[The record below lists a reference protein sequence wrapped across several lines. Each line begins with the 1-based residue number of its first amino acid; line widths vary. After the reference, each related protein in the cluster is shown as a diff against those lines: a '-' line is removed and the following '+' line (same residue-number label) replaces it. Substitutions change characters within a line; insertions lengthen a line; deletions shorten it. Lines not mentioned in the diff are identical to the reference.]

1 MAVAAGLC
9 QDISNDQIYSMGNM
23 QMLCGIL
30 PLVSRDNI
38 EGEDVRWNSGDHL
51 ALRAL
56 SPRSRRG
63 STVCPFHVLPSVE
76 CNDVGPCLGNKMLS
90 FLLIIYFHMK

>member
-30 PLVSRDNI
+30 PLVSRDNM
-38 EGEDVRWNSGDHL
+38 EGEDVRWTGQIG
-51 ALRAL
+51 LRVKQYCVEKIDGL
-56 SPRSRRG
+56 VTFGKKRG
-63 STVCPFHVLPSVE
+63 ETST
-76 CNDVGPCLGNKMLS
+76 
-90 FLLIIYFHMK
+90 